1 MPGSLRRV
9 AGERLKPVATLPT
22 QLHLVMDPD
31 ERLAAAAGGV
41 VRCMGDTAGL
51 ASEATLQLQAA
62 VLAACRK
69 CFGTQTTG
77 KRCEIRLRRS
87 EDRIEV
93 EVTVPECTPPEHEKL
108 AWPGVDEVICE
119 ERSGAGVLR
128 LTKFVAAAAKA
139 E

>member
-1 MPGSLRRV
+1 
-9 AGERLKPVATLPT
+9 
-22 QLHLVMDPD
+22 
-31 ERLAAAAGGV
+31 
-41 VRCMGDTAGL
+41 
-51 ASEATLQLQAA
+51 
-62 VLAACRK
+62 
-69 CFGTQTTG
+69 
-77 KRCEIRLRRS
+77 
-87 EDRIEV
+87 V